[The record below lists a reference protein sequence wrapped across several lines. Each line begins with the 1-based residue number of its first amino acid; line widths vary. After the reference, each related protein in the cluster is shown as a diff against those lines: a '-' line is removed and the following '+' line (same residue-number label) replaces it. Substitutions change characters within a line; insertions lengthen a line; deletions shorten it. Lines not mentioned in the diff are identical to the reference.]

1 MISAMDP
8 ENTYAQEALNTRSQ
22 TTETR
27 AGVSVV
33 GLETAVRHAPSVR
46 VERSAV

>member
-1 MISAMDP
+1 MSAMEP
-8 ENTYAQEALNTRSQ
+8 ENTFAQEALDTKSQ
-22 TTETR
+22 NTETR

>member
-1 MISAMDP
+1 MSAVEP
-8 ENTYAQEALNTRSQ
+8 ENTFAQEALDTKSQ

-33 GLETAVRHAPSVR
+33 GLETAARHAPSVR
-46 VERSAV
+46 VERSVV